1 MVQKTLKEKRPLAD
15 ASLEGLIGCV
25 LTFEAQA
32 YSRANRQEPG
42 HTYLEALAVGYYSL
56 EELRRR
62 LSIDDWKWWLKL
74 FRSVGVVKQEAKN
87 A

>member
-1 MVQKTLKEKRPLAD
+1 MDKRTPLAN

-56 EELRRR
+56 DELRRR
-62 LSIDDWKWWLKL
+62 LPTDDYNWWLEL
-74 FRSVGVVKQEAKN
+74 FRSVGVVKQESNN